1 MAKNR
6 RGKGAAGSALRRQ
19 WLELKF
25 LAEARFA
32 KSVVEVLAY
41 VREEGHFPSRRTV
54 ERDLLSLQ
62 PIFHLVADGNTPQGW
77 RFDRNAPRTLLPG
90 LSAHEALTF
99 LLVEQQL
106 VSLLPNTVR
115 AHLKGHFEAAR
126 TVLGAEEGRQ
136 AAAWSKRVCAVS
148 RAQPMLPAKVAPEVA
163 DAVYDAVLRGR
174 QLEVRYRNRSGETKA
189 YALHPQGLAVRDTA
203 TYLVALVGDFDD
215 PVLFLLH
222 RMRTAK
228 VLELPARTA
237 KGFDVRGY
245 IDREVPFPLAEG
257 PIRLVLRVAEAV
269 LPSFEET
276 PLSNDQAI
284 EEAGDRYLVR
294 ATVRDTRTLRSFI
307 LGYGPTVEVLEPREL
322 RSALRE
328 DAIAMERAY
337 RCQPAASARRR
348 KA

>member
-1 MAKNR
+1 MAKKWS
-6 RGKGAAGSALRRQ
+6 GKGDAGSALRRQ

-25 LAEARFA
+25 LAEARIA
-32 KSVVEVLAY
+32 KSASDLLAY
-41 VREEGHFPSRRTV
+41 VREQGHSPSKRTV
-54 ERDLLSLQ
+54 ERDLQSLQ
-62 PIFHLVADGNTPQGW
+62 EVFPLVADGNTPQGW

-106 VSLLPNTVR
+106 ASLLPNTVR
-115 AHLKGHFEAAR
+115 AHLKGHFEAAK
-126 TVLGAEEGRQ
+126 TVLDAEEGRQ

-148 RAQPMLPAKVAPEVA
+148 RAQPMLPAKVAAGVA

-174 QLEVRYRNRSGETKA
+174 QLEVRYRNRAGETKA
-189 YALHPQGLAVRDTA
+189 YVLHPQGLAVRDTA

-228 VLELPARTA
+228 VVEAPARTV
-237 KGFDVRGY
+237 KGFDVREY

-257 PIRLVLRVAEAV
+257 PISLVLRVAEAV

-276 PLSNDQAI
+276 PLSGDQVI
-284 EEAGDRYLVR
+284 EEDGDSYLVR
-294 ATVRDTRTLRSFI
+294 ATVSDTRTLRSFI
-307 LGYGPTVEVLEPREL
+307 LGYGPMLEVVSPVEVR
-322 RSALRE
+322 RGIAADVRAL
-328 DAIAMERAY
+328 AKAY
-337 RCQPAASARRR
+337 VRGT
-348 KA
+348 